1 MITRLV
7 ATLGA
12 MLLLM
17 APALAQNQNQNQ
29 NQPELYTRP
38 LGKGTPAPNHVS
50 GLPPGSW
57 AAKSRAQVKKA
68 LEDKGFR
75 DIIDLHQDQGGW
87 TAKAKKGGEDVTVA
101 VDQKGHVT
109 TK

>member
-12 MLLLM
+12 VLFLT
-17 APALAQNQNQNQ
+17 APALAQNQNQ

-75 DIIDLHQDQGGW
+75 DIIDLHQDRGGW
-87 TAKAKKGGEDVTVA
+87 AATAKKGGEHLTVA
-101 VDQKGHVT
+101 VDQDGHVT

>member
-1 MITRLV
+1 MITRLA

-17 APALAQNQNQNQ
+17 APALAQ

-57 AAKSRAQVKKA
+57 AAKSRAQVKEA
-68 LEDKGFR
+68 LEKKGFR
-75 DIIDLHQDQGGW
+75 DIINLHQDQGGW

-101 VDQKGHVT
+101 VDQEGRVT